1 MGALNTAGKVT
12 FLPDDSPF
20 SEYIDISGRAHA
32 MVGRGEGH
40 TPLTPAAPTGKKSM
54 SFLKVNY
61 FGFAGTLLL

>member
-40 TPLTPAAPTGKKSM
+40 APLTPAAPTGKAHIC
-54 SFLKVNY
+54 FFHV
-61 FGFAGTLLL
+61 F